1 MIEKKSQEKRD
12 EANVQISDCEDKVV
26 KCEEF
31 VNSLEQEIIEWHALQ
46 KLVRRDT
53 DLTNIEEHTRHTLKD
68 LKTEKD
74 LMDDWLIKKQEA
86 EQTEKI

>member
-1 MIEKKSQEKRD
+1 MEIEPKYFEHPDLSIR
-12 EANVQISDCEDKVV
+12 C
-26 KCEEF
+26 
-31 VNSLEQEIIEWHALQ
+31 IEWHALQ

-53 DLTNIEEHTRHTLKD
+53 DLTNIEEHTKHTLKD

-86 EQTEKI
+86 E